1 MSSGKLFFSSSI
13 RSRTRSAVAMAL
25 ASGSCE
31 DGEAGVGLAVEL
43 AGGVQVAGA
52 ELDVAD
58 VLDADL
64 AAVGVGAE
72 DDVLELLGL
81 GQPAEGGDR

>member
-13 RSRTRSAVAMAL
+13 RSRTRWAVAMAL
-25 ASGSCE
+25 ASGR
-31 DGEAGVGLAVEL
+31 AKTARLALGRPSTLLVESRL
-43 AGGVQVAGA
+43 RGA

-72 DDVLELLGL
+72 DDVLELAPGRTA
-81 GQPAEGGDR
+81 GRGW